1 MKQVIVVN
9 RQLRLPP
16 GKLAAQVAH
25 AALAAFLAAPPA
37 TQQLWLEEGMPKVVL
52 QIPDENALIDLQRQV
67 QATDIPAVLIQ
78 DAGKTVLPSG
88 TITCLGIGPASEESI
103 DAFTGQLSLY

>member
-9 RQLRLPP
+9 RSLMLPM

-25 AALAAFLAAPPA
+25 AAVSAFLVALPDA
-37 TQQLWLEEGMPKVVL
+37 QRLWLSAGMPKIVL
-52 QIPDENALIDLQRQV
+52 QVEDEAALLQLERQA
-67 QATDIPAVLIQ
+67 QSAGLPHYLIR

-88 TITCLGIGPASEESI
+88 TITCLGIGPASAEQI
-103 DAFTGQLSLY
+103 DAITGSFPLL